1 MKRTEEQVLSKA
13 PITVRLGDEDYKIQ
27 ILTIRPSQLW
37 RQKLIE
43 VMTAVTN
50 NFSGPSM
57 GEAMSSGL
65 VAALRQFPEKLLDL
79 VLEYGPDLPKEK
91 IFQEATEE
99 QVARSFSAIM
109 EVAFPFLPQLG
120 MVLQLTRADQA
131 PTSSR
136 LQ

>member
-13 PITVRLGDEDYKIQ
+13 PIEVRFGDQNYEIK
-27 ILTIRPSQLW
+27 ILTIKPSQLW
-37 RQKLIE
+37 RRQLIE
-43 VMTAVTN
+43 VMTEVTN

-65 VAALRQFPEKLLDL
+65 VAALRQFPEKLVDL
-79 VLEYGPDLPKEK
+79 VFAYGVDLPRETV
-91 IFQEATEE
+91 IESATEE
-99 QVARSFSAIM
+99 QVARAFSAIM

-120 MVLQLTRADQA
+120 MVLQLTKAEQ
-131 PTSSR
+131 TVSR